1 MLGPKSIVFIRHAQS
16 IGNTMTQN
24 ERAAHSIPNH
34 AYHLT
39 PMGIKQAAITAIY
52 LKKNLSK
59 DWPEIFFQST
69 FLRSQMTMEIIKTLP
84 ELPTSPV
91 VLTDSRLDEKWDGI
105 FHELSKD
112 DIQQFYP
119 EQIRLRKRS
128 GDYHYRAPGGES
140 CPDVELRIRSF
151 MSDPL
156 IAGKRI
162 LIVGHG
168 RWAILFQK
176 VLYGLTVEEFLKIK
190 NEGLAEGGSENCSV
204 IEYST
209 NPILPPKCVVPWK
222 GWLPEE
228 NTEHA

>member
-1 MLGPKSIVFIRHAQS
+1 MGPKSIVFVRHAQS
-16 IGNTMTQN
+16 IGNTMTQD
-24 ERAAHSIPNH
+24 ERAAHPTPNH
-34 AYHLT
+34 AYPLT
-39 PMGIKQAAITAIY
+39 SVGVKQAAITAIY
-52 LKKNLSK
+52 LRKNLSK

-84 ELPTSPV
+84 ELPTPPV
-91 VLTDSRLDEKWDGI
+91 VLTDPRLDEKWDGI
-105 FHELSKD
+105 FHELTKR
-112 DIQQFYP
+112 
-119 EQIRLRKRS
+119 EIRESYHDQVRMKKRS
-128 GDYHYRAPGGES
+128 GYYHYRAPGGES

-151 MSDPL
+151 LSDPL

-190 NEGLAEGGSENCSV
+190 DEGLMEGGSENCSV
-204 IEYST
+204 TEYSI

-222 GWLPEE
+222 GWLPEQ